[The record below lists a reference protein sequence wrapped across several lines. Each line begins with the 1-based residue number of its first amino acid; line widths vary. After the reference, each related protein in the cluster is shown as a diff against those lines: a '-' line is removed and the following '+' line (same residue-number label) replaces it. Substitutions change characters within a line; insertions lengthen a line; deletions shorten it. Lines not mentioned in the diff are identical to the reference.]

1 MKLRADKIDDYLKDQ
16 KRLRWTFN
24 AASAAKMRALGH
36 AFAHVVR
43 DLLEQSTK
51 RKTQLRVG
59 IAGAPDIGKST
70 FVRAI
75 LEEFNGKASVERKGG
90 QHTWECPRLGFI
102 RHYDAAYTNDFDRL
116 PSYIHNDQVGCFG
129 RQLVDIVEHPAE
141 DMHNT
146 KFDYLVV
153 MKEEG
158 AKGNRRVTVL
168 PATGQEKSDGFWKF
182 LHEARPLRHS

>member
-24 AASAAKMRALGH
+24 AASAAKMRALGL
-36 AFAHVVR
+36 AFSHVVR

-51 RKTQLRVG
+51 RRTQLRVG
-59 IAGAPDIGKST
+59 IAGTLDVGKST
-70 FVRAI
+70 FVRGI
-75 LEEFNGKASVERKGG
+75 LEEFKGKVSAERKGD
-90 QHTWECPRLGFI
+90 QHTWQVPRLGFI
-102 RHYDAAYTNDFDRL
+102 RHYDANYTNDFDRL
-116 PSYIHNDQVGCFG
+116 PSYIHNDQEGCFG
-129 RQLVDIVEHPAE
+129 RQLVDLVEHPAE

-153 MKEEG
+153 IKEEG
-158 AKGNRRVTVL
+158 GKGNRRVTVF
-168 PATGQEKSDGFWKF
+168 PATGQQDSDGFRKF